1 MKPLLAILV
10 FLTSL
15 AVTGASQTPTK
26 DDTARKPEERTANEL
41 YEDANGYL
49 GRRYQEFNKQ
59 KLAYDA
65 KLEAKTRQE
74 QKELAVR
81 NAQLLGSR
89 KTLAPTDLYY
99 LGLLHHLAEN
109 ADGALTAMRTFLK
122 DDPDGDKS
130 QTARLII
137 VVYAVKK
144 NLIPEAEAA
153 IAAYMRHKPQN
164 FEDLYKMEFFVA
176 DAYLRAKDYPQVI
189 THAEGMLKAAK
200 TFADERRKE
209 VFTRDEML
217 MKSVFLS
224 SDAYIKLNQKETAF
238 KELEELRR
246 LAISLPSGRVY
257 KEASLRLAR
266 TFPDADLG
274 RIFNDAAVTTSTP
287 PELTA
292 TEWIDQAP
300 LKLSDLRGQ
309 VVLLD
314 FWAHWCGPCR
324 YTFPKLAG
332 WNETYK
338 SKGLVILGVTNYFG
352 SAEGHKMTPAEEI
365 VYLRNFKQRNHL
377 SYGFV
382 VTDSR
387 VNDYNYGVFS
397 IPMSFLIDRKG
408 VVRFIASSAS
418 EPEITALG
426 QMIKKLI
433 DEPAENKA
441 ESETKGASSSKH

>member
-1 MKPLLAILV
+1 MLV

-15 AVTGASQTPTK
+15 AVIGVAQTPFK
-26 DDTARKPEERTANEL
+26 EDSSSKVDERPADAL

-59 KLAYDA
+59 KLPYDS

-74 QKELAVR
+74 QKELAVK
-81 NAQLLGSR
+81 NAQVLSNR
-89 KTLAPTDLYY
+89 KALAPADLYY

-109 ADGALTAMRTFLK
+109 ADGALETMRAFLK

-130 QTARLII
+130 QTARMVI

-144 NLIPEAEAA
+144 NLISEAEAA
-153 IAAYMRHKPQN
+153 IASYKRHKPQN
-164 FEDLYKMEFFVA
+164 FEEIYKMEFLVA
-176 DAYLRAKDYPQVI
+176 DAYLRAKDYQQVI
-189 THAEGMLKAAK
+189 EHAEEMLAAAK
-200 TFADERRKE
+200 AFANEHKRE
-209 VFTRDEML
+209 VFTRDDML
-217 MKSVFLS
+217 MKSVFLL
-224 SDAYIKLNQKETAF
+224 SDAYLKLSQKDTAF
-238 KELEELRR
+238 KQLEELRR
-246 LAISLPSGRVY
+246 IAIALPSGRVY

-274 RIFNDAAVTTSTP
+274 RIFNELAVTGSAP

-292 TEWIDQAP
+292 TEWIDQSP

-324 YTFPKLAG
+324 YTFPKLAH
-332 WNETYK
+332 WNEAYK
-338 SKGLVILGVTNYFG
+338 NKGLVILGLTNYFG
-352 SAEGHKMTPAEEI
+352 SAEGRKMTPAEEL
-365 VYLRNFKQRNHL
+365 VYLRDFKQRNRL

-387 VNDYNYGVFS
+387 INDYNYGVFS

-433 DEPAENKA
+433 DEPAENKIDG
-441 ESETKGASSSKH
+441 ETKGGASSSKH